1 MDKKMIKKSSYW
13 KASLLVMLCALL
25 LVVLVPFKDKSSIN
39 ASTDQTYQNIKIFA
53 EILDEVEKKYVERED
68 PQKLI
73 YGAIRGMIETLD
85 PHSGFLTPEEYK
97 ELRIETK
104 GAFGGIGIE
113 ITVKDGLLTVVS
125 PIEDT
130 PAFQKGIKA
139 GDKLIKIDGAL
150 TKSMTLMD
158 AVKRIRGPKGKDV
171 ILTIM
176 REGVP
181 KLFDVPI
188 TRDVIQIKSVKSR
201 TINDNIVYVRV
212 LTFQEETAE
221 RLKVAL
227 AEIKAGGKP
236 VQGLILDLRNNPG
249 GLLDQAVKVSD
260 LFLDSGLI
268 VYTKGRVESQN
279 MKFEAHSSVE
289 FDKNLPMVV
298 LVNHGSA
305 SASEI
310 VAGALQDHHRALV
323 LGVQTFGKG
332 SVQTI
337 IPLEDESALR
347 LTTALY
353 YTPDGTSIQA
363 KGITPDVVVEEEP
376 TKAEEGKENNA
387 KKQEFMREKDLLRH
401 LEGTVPPEET
411 TKPEQQTTKPE
422 QQKETGE
429 KPKAEEAPDVQ
440 LERAIQLLKSWA
452 VFSTLGHTSR

>member
-1 MDKKMIKKSSYW
+1 MGKKSNYW
-13 KASLLVMLCALL
+13 KTSLLVVWCVLL
-25 LVVLVPFKDKSSIN
+25 LAVLLPVKSKNSIN
-39 ASTDQTYQNIKIFA
+39 ASTDQTYQNIKIFT
-53 EILDEVEKKYVERED
+53 EILDEIEKKYVERED

-85 PHSGFLTPEEYK
+85 PHSAFLTPEEYR

-104 GAFGGIGIE
+104 GSFGGIGIE
-113 ITVKDGLLTVVS
+113 ITIKDGILTVVS

-139 GDKLIKIDGAL
+139 GDKIIKIDGAL

-158 AVKRIRGPKGKDV
+158 AVKAIRGPKGKDV
-171 ILTIM
+171 VLTIM
-176 REGVP
+176 RQGVP
-181 KLFDVPI
+181 KLFDVAI
-188 TRDVIQIKSVKSR
+188 TRDVIVIKSVKSR
-201 TINDNIVYVRV
+201 IIDDNIGYIRI

-221 RLKVAL
+221 RLKDAL

-236 VQGLILDLRNNPG
+236 LQGLILDLRNNPG

-268 VYTKGRVESQN
+268 VYTQGRVESQN
-279 MKFEAHSSVE
+279 MKFEAQPSVE
-289 FDKNLPMVV
+289 FDKKLPMVV

-353 YTPDGTSIQA
+353 YTPMGTSIQA
-363 KGITPDVVVEEEP
+363 KGITPDVVVEEQP
-376 TKAEEGKENNA
+376 AEDTEGKEGNA
-387 KKQEFMREKDLLRH
+387 KRQEFMREKDLLRH
-401 LEGTVPPEET
+401 LEGKAPSEEP
-411 TKPEQQTTKPE
+411 TKTEE
-422 QQKETGE
+422 QKETAE
-429 KPKAEEAPDVQ
+429 KPKAEAPDVQ

-452 VFSTLGHTSR
+452 VFSRLGHSSR

>member
-1 MDKKMIKKSSYW
+1 MKKKSNYW
-13 KASLLVMLCALL
+13 KISLLVIWCALL
-25 LVVLVPFKDKSSIN
+25 LVVLLPFKNKSSIN
-39 ASTDQTYQNIKIFA
+39 ASTDQAYQNIKIFT
-53 EILDEVEKKYVERED
+53 EILDEVEKKYVEVED

-104 GAFGGIGIE
+104 GSFGGIGIE
-113 ITVKDGLLTVVS
+113 ITIKDGLLTVVS

-130 PAFQKGIKA
+130 PAFQKGVKA
-139 GDKLIKIDGAL
+139 GDKIIKIDGAL
-150 TKSMTLMD
+150 TKKMTLMD
-158 AVKRIRGPKGKDV
+158 AVKQIRGPKGKDV
-171 ILTIM
+171 VLTIM
-176 REGVP
+176 RQEVP
-181 KLFDVPI
+181 KLFDVTI
-188 TRDVIQIKSVKSR
+188 TRDVIVIKSVKSR
-201 TINDNIVYVRV
+201 TVGENIAYVRV

-221 RLKVAL
+221 RLKDTL

-268 VYTKGRVESQN
+268 VYTQGRVESQN

-289 FDKNLPMVV
+289 FDKKLPMVV

-310 VAGALQDHHRALV
+310 VAGALQDHNRALV

-353 YTPDGTSIQA
+353 YTPKGTSIQA

-376 TKAEEGKENNA
+376 VEINESKENNA

-401 LEGTVPPEET
+401 LEEKAPPEET
-411 TKPEQQTTKPE
+411 TKTEE
-422 QQKETGE
+422 QKEPEEKE
-429 KPKAEEAPDVQ
+429 KPKVEAPDVQ
-440 LERAIQLLKSWA
+440 LERAIQLLKSWT
-452 VFSTLGHTSR
+452 VFSRLGHSSR